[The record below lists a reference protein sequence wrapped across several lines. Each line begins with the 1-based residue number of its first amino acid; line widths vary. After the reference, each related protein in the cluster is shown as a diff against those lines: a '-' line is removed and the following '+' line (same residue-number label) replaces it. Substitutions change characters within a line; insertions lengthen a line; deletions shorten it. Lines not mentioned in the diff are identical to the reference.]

1 MPRDYSRNR
10 NDRSSDRRDY
20 KRSSSQSASGIT
32 WLLIGILVGLC
43 IAGVAYL
50 NQSKNHNDN
59 AQNNNATQLAANQIN
74 HNSANT
80 SKKVNANNPQ
90 FDFYNTLSSDQD
102 NSAPTTAA
110 NNTNT
115 TNDGAAPNSSP
126 PNPAKVNAIL
136 SGVTPPSANTAN
148 ANANANQNN
157 NATQAQINNTN
168 QNSSE
173 NQTDNAIQNNN
184 ENQINKNNV
193 NTKNNA
199 QPLSANSVD
208 DNGNVL
214 STPKNTTKTSVAN
227 STTTNNSSANAQP
240 AANSQNSLPYVIQL
254 AAFTHHQ
261 QADQF
266 KAQLAFYG
274 YEAKIVSFQRDG
286 KTLQRVWLGP
296 YPSLTAA
303 AAVQRQLAE
312 NRIKSTLI
320 RSDMQ

>member
-10 NDRSSDRRDY
+10 NNRSSDRRDY
-20 KRSSSQSASGIT
+20 KQGSSQSASGIT

-59 AQNNNATQLAANQIN
+59 AQNNNNTQLAANPAN
-74 HNSANT
+74 HNSTNA
-80 SKKVNANNPQ
+80 SKKSNVNSPQ

-115 TNDGAAPNSSP
+115 TTDGAAPNSSP

-136 SGVTPPSANTAN
+136 SGVTPPSANATNAGENQNNNTAQLN
-148 ANANANQNN
+148 NANQNSS
-157 NATQAQINNTN
+157 TN
-168 QNSSE
+168 QTN
-173 NQTDNAIQNNN
+173 NAIQNSSANQANN
-184 ENQINKNNV
+184 NQNNV
-193 NTKNNA
+193 NSKSNA

-208 DNGNVL
+208 DNGEVM
-214 STPKNTTKTSVAN
+214 STPKNATKTNVEN
-227 STTTNNSSANAQP
+227 STTTNNNAT
-240 AANSQNSLPYVIQL
+240 NSQSDSNSQSALPYVIQL
-254 AAFTHHQ
+254 AAFMHHQ

-312 NRIKSTLI
+312 NKIKSTLI